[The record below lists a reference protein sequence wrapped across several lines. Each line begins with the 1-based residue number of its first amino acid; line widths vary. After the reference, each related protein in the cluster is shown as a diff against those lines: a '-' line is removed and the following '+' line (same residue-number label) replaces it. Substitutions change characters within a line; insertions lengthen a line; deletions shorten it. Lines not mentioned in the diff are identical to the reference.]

1 MRAFIKTLII
11 GLVCILATGMQ
22 ACEDSPEQKPTAVNK
37 TLLMF
42 MPWTGD
48 LTEYLSK
55 NIDDMESVIARNG
68 LYSERVLV
76 YFATSESEATLFEII
91 PSKGSTSRH
100 LLKKYSTGN
109 RPDITTPAGLASMLA
124 EVKSLSPS
132 SHYALAVGCHGYG
145 WLPKSAFASKGK
157 QQRLL
162 TVSAGDDAGFPTRF
176 FGGTQTDW
184 QIDITDFAE
193 GIKMSGLHFDYILFD
208 DCYMASIEAIYDLR
222 HLTDY
227 VVASPCEMMAAGLP
241 YANIGQHL
249 LGTPDLKALCD
260 GFYDF
265 YSSYR
270 MPYGTLSVVDCR
282 EMDNLAA
289 LMKRIN
295 ASHAIDDSEIPSI
308 QRLDYFRP
316 AVFVDLGD
324 YAERLIGND
333 AVLLDEFKKQLSK
346 TVVYEVHTPYY
357 YTNSAG
363 RIKLDR
369 CCGVSVSDPSTHSF
383 ASAKTAT
390 SWWIDTH

>member
-55 NIDDMESVIARNG
+55 NIDDMESVIASNG

-91 PSKGSTSRH
+91 PSKGSTSRR

-109 RPDITTPAGLASMLA
+109 RPDITTPAGLASMLTD
-124 EVKSLSPS
+124 VKSLSPS
-132 SHYALAVGCHGYG
+132 SHYALTVGCHGYG

-176 FGGTQTDW
+176 FGGTQTD
-184 QIDITDFAE
+184 
-193 GIKMSGLHFDYILFD
+193 
-208 DCYMASIEAIYDLR
+208 LR

-241 YANIGQHL
+241 YASIGQHL

-270 MPYGTLSVVDCR
+270 MPYGTLSVVDCH

-295 ASHAIDDSEIPSI
+295 ITHTIDDSEVSSI

>member
-1 MRAFIKTLII
+1 
-11 GLVCILATGMQ
+11 
-22 ACEDSPEQKPTAVNK
+22 
-37 TLLMF
+37 

-55 NIDDMESVIARNG
+55 NIDDMESVIASNG

-91 PSKGSTSRH
+91 PSKGSTSRR

-109 RPDITTPAGLASMLA
+109 RPDITTPAGLASMLTD
-124 EVKSLSPS
+124 VKSLSPS
-132 SHYALAVGCHGYG
+132 SHYALTVGCHGYG

-227 VVASPCEMMAAGLP
+227 VVASPCEMMAGCRTAVC
-241 YANIGQHL
+241 QH
-249 LGTPDLKALCD
+249 
-260 GFYDF
+260 
-265 YSSYR
+265 R
-270 MPYGTLSVVDCR
+270 
-282 EMDNLAA
+282 AA
-289 LMKRIN
+289 PAR
-295 ASHAIDDSEIPSI
+295 HA
-308 QRLDYFRP
+308 
-316 AVFVDLGD
+316 
-324 YAERLIGND
+324 
-333 AVLLDEFKKQLSK
+333 
-346 TVVYEVHTPYY
+346 
-357 YTNSAG
+357 
-363 RIKLDR
+363 
-369 CCGVSVSDPSTHSF
+369 
-383 ASAKTAT
+383 
-390 SWWIDTH
+390 

>member
-1 MRAFIKTLII
+1 M
-11 GLVCILATGMQ
+11 
-22 ACEDSPEQKPTAVNK
+22 
-37 TLLMF
+37 
-42 MPWTGD
+42 
-48 LTEYLSK
+48 LT
-55 NIDDMESVIARNG
+55 D
-68 LYSERVLV
+68 
-76 YFATSESEATLFEII
+76 
-91 PSKGSTSRH
+91 
-100 LLKKYSTGN
+100 
-109 RPDITTPAGLASMLA
+109 
-124 EVKSLSPS
+124 VKSLSPS

-241 YANIGQHL
+241 YASIGQHL

-270 MPYGTLSVVDCR
+270 MPYGTLSVVDCH

-295 ASHAIDDSEIPSI
+295 ITHTIDDSEA
-308 QRLDYFRP
+308 RLFQTGSVCGSR
-316 AVFVDLGD
+316 
-324 YAERLIGND
+324 RLCR
-333 AVLLDEFKKQLSK
+333 
-346 TVVYEVHTPYY
+346 TPYRQRRCIARRIQE
-357 YTNSAG
+357 TAVENGGLRSAYS
-363 RIKLDR
+363 ILLHKLSR
-369 CCGVSVSDPSTHSF
+369 QNQ
-383 ASAKTAT
+383 A
-390 SWWIDTH
+390 

>member
-1 MRAFIKTLII
+1 M
-11 GLVCILATGMQ
+11 
-22 ACEDSPEQKPTAVNK
+22 
-37 TLLMF
+37 
-42 MPWTGD
+42 
-48 LTEYLSK
+48 LT
-55 NIDDMESVIARNG
+55 D
-68 LYSERVLV
+68 
-76 YFATSESEATLFEII
+76 
-91 PSKGSTSRH
+91 
-100 LLKKYSTGN
+100 
-109 RPDITTPAGLASMLA
+109 
-124 EVKSLSPS
+124 VKSLSPS
-132 SHYALAVGCHGYG
+132 SHYALTVGCHGYG

-176 FGGTQTDW
+176 IGGTQTDW
-184 QIDITDFAE
+184 QIDMTDFAE
-193 GIKMSGLHFDYILFD
+193 GIRMSGLHFDYIVFD
-208 DCYMASIEAIYDLR
+208 DCYMASTEAIYDLR
-222 HLTDY
+222 ALTDY

-241 YANIGQHL
+241 YASIGQHL

-270 MPYGTLSVVDCR
+270 MPYGTLSVVDCH

-295 ASHAIDDSEIPSI
+295 ITHTIDDSEVSSI

-357 YTNSAG
+357 YTKSAG